1 MTDRAVFVSALIG
14 YAIMIGV
21 ALWVL
26 YCIYKAFTEIIH
38 ELIDDLKEGKYE
50 EKTEEIMRSGETQRG
65 TELSG
70 SNGGY
75 AQKEEEGKCP
85 QKKID

>member
-1 MTDRAVFVSALIG
+1 
-14 YAIMIGV
+14 MIGV

-65 TELSG
+65 TVLSG
-70 SNGGY
+70 SNGRD
-75 AQKEEEGKCP
+75 AEKEESGKW
-85 QKKID
+85 QKKKS